1 MSDLAPRPPSHAQFF
16 EFRGSPE
23 EPTEGTCRAQGLIL
37 NHTDASSAAFRS
49 FSVNS
54 CLKKHN
60 NFMRETRRDTASYSM
75 CLFAVSSST

>member
-54 CLKKHN
+54 C
-60 NFMRETRRDTASYSM
+60 SM
-75 CLFAVSSST
+75 CLFAVSSSTVVDSRRKITAVRSDKYC